1 MLTLR
6 PADHTPLRQPPLPLV
21 VAQARFAAREA
32 PEISNEVAALFQ
44 AMLGEAGPDFNRVV
58 PVQTGDIVFGPGVQP
73 AASTSHGFQFV
84 PDDQSWIVT
93 LMPDSVSL
101 ETPSFASFAGQ
112 FGPLLAQLLHATA
125 TVIAPVSLTRAGLRF
140 VNVLRSP
147 DGRADWRH
155 WLHPALVAPLDDDVL
170 APGIVNHSQQLVLDV
185 APGVRSAV
193 RTGPAKAGDEDAFLL
208 DIDTFAEPASLW
220 ETAGVVDLFEQ
231 LNANGVALFQSLITA
246 DMLAHLKQGGKEGE
260 GDV

>member
-6 PADHTPLRQPPLPLV
+6 PADHTPLRHPPLPLV
-21 VAQARFAAREA
+21 VAQARFAAREGV
-32 PEISNEVAALFQ
+32 EISNEVAARFQ
-44 AMLGEAGPDFNRVV
+44 ATLREAGPDFNRVV

-73 AASTSHGFQFV
+73 ATSTSNGFQFV

-101 ETPSFASFAGQ
+101 ETPSFASFAEQ
-112 FGPLLAQLLHATA
+112 FGPILDAVLQATA
-125 TVIAPVSLTRAGLRF
+125 AVVTPVSLTRAGLRF
-140 VNVLRSP
+140 VNVLKSP
-147 DGRADWRH
+147 DGRADWSR
-155 WLHPALVAPLDDDVL
+155 WLRPALVAPHVDDLL
-170 APGIVNHSQQLVLDV
+170 ATGIVNHSQQLVLDV

-220 ETAGVVDLFEQ
+220 VTTAVIELFGN

-246 DMLAHLKQGGKEGE
+246 DMFAHLKGGQEVGL
-260 GDV
+260 DV